1 MSISRPRPRFDL
13 TYQLDSQNFF
23 YAAIANGF
31 RSGGSNGTPQT
42 ACPANTYPKTFAPD
56 SVWSF
61 EVGAKNQLFDN
72 RLQLNVSVYD
82 IHWNNIQEHVD
93 DVCVNGFTTNSGAA
107 RSTGFDLD
115 AEAVLTNRL
124 RVSMAVGMVD
134 VRYTRTV
141 ANADGTLIVDRGT
154 QVGGVPSVPAPWSG
168 TVTARY
174 EWPLEAGTAYV
185 RIENTVHSHNPG
197 PFSEWDPRDV
207 NYAPRLRADPA
218 TYMLNLNIG
227 LHRKCAD
234 LKFFVTNALN
244 RLPLLQASVD
254 AVGSSLNYAYTFRP
268 RTLGVEGSCAI

>member
-1 MSISRPRPRFDL
+1 VVHPAGCL
-13 TYQLDSQNFF
+13 CG
-23 YAAIANGF
+23 AAVIVAVN
-31 RSGGSNGTPQT
+31 SVAYPT
-42 ACPANTYPKTFAPD
+42 AFAPD

-61 EVGAKNQLFDN
+61 EVGAKNQLFDH

-82 IHWNNIQEHVD
+82 VHWNNIQEHVD
-93 DVCVNGFTTNSGAA
+93 DVCGNGFTTNAGAA

-115 AEAVLTNRL
+115 AEAALTDRL

-168 TVTARY
+168 TVSARY
-174 EWPLEAGTAYV
+174 EWPLEAGTVYV

-197 PFSEWDPRDV
+197 PFSEWDPRNI
-207 NYAPRLRADPA
+207 NYAPQLRADPA
-218 TYMLNLNIG
+218 TDMLNLNIG
-227 LHRKCAD
+227 LHRSCAD

-254 AVGSSLNYAYTFRP
+254 AVGSSLIHAYTFRP
-268 RTLGVEGSCAI
+268 RTLGVEGSCAF